1 LSDVSD
7 GKSGVSGRPLK
18 HGASRPTIIDV
29 ARLAGVSTATVSNT
43 LNNRLIVDKVT
54 RGRVQAAVQ
63 ELGYTPNLR
72 ARRLRTGRA
81 DTIGIFSSMA
91 FTIAGGRARLGFMM
105 EIAATAASR
114 ALDKGIALT
123 LIPPHN
129 NGRSPFQDLHIDGA
143 LVVEPLEGE
152 PAIALLRSRGVP
164 VVSIGRQLGKA
175 GVPFVDLRSYESA
188 QTLIHHLYEQSSAR
202 IGLVVGAQPRSAH
215 RETEKAYRDFMR
227 SRGAKAIVRQVD
239 EAGGSDASYEA
250 TTAMLSQHPE
260 IDALL
265 VSVDA
270 FAVGARRAAA
280 DMGMDVPNQLKIA
293 TRYDGNLARECNPPL
308 TALNLH
314 LDEIAALAVDLLFEQ
329 ISSSRNARTSIAGPA
344 ATLVPRR
351 SSAATARS

>member
-7 GKSGVSGRPLK
+7 GKSCEGGRLRK
-18 HGASRPTIIDV
+18 HGAARATIIDV
-29 ARLAGVSTATVSNT
+29 ARLAGVSPATVSNT
-43 LNNRLIVDKVT
+43 LNNRPIVDEIT
-54 RGRVQAAVQ
+54 RGKVQAAVQ
-63 ELGYTPNLR
+63 KLGYTPNLR

-91 FTIAGGRARLGFMM
+91 FSVAGGRARLGFMM

-114 ALDKGIALT
+114 ALEKGIALI

-129 NGRSPFQDLHIDGA
+129 SGHSPFQDLHIDGA

-164 VVSIGRQLGKA
+164 VVSIGRQPGKQ
-175 GVPFVDLRSYESA
+175 GVPFVDLQPYESA
-188 QTLIHHLYEQSSAR
+188 QTLIHHLYQQSSAR
-202 IGLVVGAQPRSAH
+202 IGLVVGAQPRSSH
-215 RETEKAYRDFMR
+215 LETEKAYRDFAR
-227 SRGAKAIVRQVD
+227 SHGAKAVVRRVD
-239 EAGGSDASYEA
+239 EAGGPDASYEA

-280 DMGMDVPNQLKIA
+280 DLGVDVPDRLKLV

-329 ISSSRNARTSIAGPA
+329 ISSSRNARTSVAGPA
-344 ATLVPRR
+344 ATLVPRQ
-351 SSAATARS
+351 SSAATVRS